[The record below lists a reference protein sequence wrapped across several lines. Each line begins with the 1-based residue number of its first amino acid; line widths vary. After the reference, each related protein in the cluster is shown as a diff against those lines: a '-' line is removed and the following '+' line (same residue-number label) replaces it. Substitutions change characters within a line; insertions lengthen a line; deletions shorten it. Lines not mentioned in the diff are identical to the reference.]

1 MAGKHKLQIEEA
13 EIEQKNTPSKKLRRH
28 YNIEFKLQI
37 VSEAKQ
43 SYNRTV
49 AAKYNI
55 SEKIIR
61 DWRTNE
67 DKLKNEQ
74 SSKNYRVSGGGRP
87 VLNKD
92 LEEELFNYIKFK
104 RDKNHRVTRKYITN
118 LALELAKNGNYKSF
132 NASAGWLNNFMNR
145 IALISAFKT

>member
-13 EIEQKNTPSKKLRRH
+13 EIEQENTPSKKLRRH
-28 YNIEFKLQI
+28 YTIEFKLQI

-74 SSKNYRVSGGGRP
+74 SSKNYR
-87 VLNKD
+87 
-92 LEEELFNYIKFK
+92 
-104 RDKNHRVTRKYITN
+104 
-118 LALELAKNGNYKSF
+118 
-132 NASAGWLNNFMNR
+132 
-145 IALISAFKT
+145 IS